1 MEPSKKSQF
10 IQFLNEVKRS
20 QSEKKLAGVCGGL
33 AAHSDIPAWVYRAL
47 FVSLS
52 IFFWIG
58 LLAYIALWIF
68 MPVEE
73 VSESAA
79 STAARSPK
87 PSTVH

>member
-1 MEPSKKSQF
+1 MEPSKKSQLV
-10 IQFLNEVKRS
+10 QFLNEVKRS
-20 QSEKKLAGVCGGL
+20 RSEKMLAGVCGGL

-52 IFFWIG
+52 IFFWAG

-73 VSESAA
+73 VSES
-79 STAARSPK
+79 TAPTEARSPK
-87 PSTVH
+87 PSTVQ